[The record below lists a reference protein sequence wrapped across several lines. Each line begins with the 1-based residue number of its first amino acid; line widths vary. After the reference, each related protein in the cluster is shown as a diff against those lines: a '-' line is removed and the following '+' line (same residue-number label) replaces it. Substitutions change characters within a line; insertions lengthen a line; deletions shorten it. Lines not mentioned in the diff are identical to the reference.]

1 MNDTTLDPIA
11 HRSVFMKIATR
22 TFEYRHPDI
31 WIRAKIALAGW
42 AVIVA
47 AWLCALG
54 YLWGLV
60 FLVFAP
66 ERIYVAVRMQD
77 IVRRSAEYRALHGMS

>member
-1 MNDTTLDPIA
+1 MNDTNLDPIA

-22 TFEYRHPDI
+22 KFQYRHPDI

-47 AWLCALG
+47 AWLCSLG
-54 YLWGLV
+54 YMWGLA
-60 FLVFAP
+60 FLVIAP
-66 ERIYVAVRMQD
+66 ERIYVAVRMHD
-77 IVRRSAEYRALHGMS
+77 IVQRSADFRAARSLS